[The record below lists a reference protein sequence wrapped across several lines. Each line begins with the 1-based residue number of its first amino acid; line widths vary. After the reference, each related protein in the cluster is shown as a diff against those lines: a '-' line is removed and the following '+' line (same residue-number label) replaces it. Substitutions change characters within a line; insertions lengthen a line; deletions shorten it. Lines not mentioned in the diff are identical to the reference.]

1 MKSNKSKEKIIY
13 NYDFL
18 NNKINEYLEYYDIEL
33 NDFAISI
40 GMSEKTLK
48 RTLNNDRYFYVNE
61 VYRIAD
67 LLAFKGEDVQKAFF
81 TIEEV

>member
-1 MKSNKSKEKIIY
+1 MKSDKSKEKIIY

-18 NNKINEYLEYYDIEL
+18 NNKIDEYLKYYDLDL

-48 RTLNNDRYFYVNE
+48 RTLNNERCFYVNE

-67 LLAFKGEDVQKAFF
+67 LLAFKGKEVQKAFF
-81 TIEEV
+81 TIEVV